1 VSEQGSVLACVRYA
15 HAGAS
20 VTLDVIA
27 IETRLPRRAV
37 EQAVQ
42 ALRLQGEPLVS
53 DGDGIR
59 YSTDP
64 AEVKACAEALRR
76 RLATQYLTS
85 RALRRTARRMESVKE
100 LVLGL

>member
-1 VSEQGSVLACVRYA
+1 
-15 HAGAS
+15 

-59 YSTDP
+59 YSTDS
-64 AEVKACAEALRR
+64 AEVKACADALRR
-76 RLATQYLTS
+76 RFIHQALTA
-85 RALRRTARRMESVKE
+85 RALRRTARRMESARE